1 MSNNTTILEITYIID
16 CTIYIEYNIKR
27 NTKDSVGKR
36 EKRIPEIIL
45 GITIAIEYKKTVV
58 NESIMQQIYW

>member
-1 MSNNTTILEITYIID
+1 MSNNTTILEIAYIID
-16 CTIYIEYNIKR
+16 CTIYIEYNIER

-36 EKRIPEIIL
+36 EKRISEIIL

-58 NESIMQQIYW
+58 KESIIQQIY